1 MLRAI
6 LDTLLNVMFISF
18 VQPVVHQLLPCV
30 HYSYATVRT
39 FTISIVF
46 GASERQRSNLLFSM
60 DLDTLS
66 MNSSVDESLERTL
79 LELQWLQIVGHQ
91 VTGHTVT
98 MATLSIHISYFY
110 SRSVVSCLY

>member
-1 MLRAI
+1 MIFCCLDDNKMTKTNSMLRAI

-18 VQPVVHQLLPCV
+18 VQPVVHQLPYLIPCV

-91 VTGHTVT
+91 VI
-98 MATLSIHISYFY
+98 L
-110 SRSVVSCLY
+110 